1 VLTGP
6 NIILTLKVLVAAV
19 TILLLASLVAL
30 ARGQPRLHGRLNT
43 IFFALTMLTVVGFET
58 VLQFVDVASTFDPAA
73 RESLRVHLYFAV
85 PSAILLPLMYL
96 SGWSRRKRL
105 HLALSVAFATLWLG
119 TFVTG
124 VFFLP
129 HS

>member
-1 VLTGP
+1 MLTGP
-6 NIILTLKVLVAAV
+6 NIILTLKILVAAV

-30 ARGQPRLHGRLNT
+30 ARGHPRLHGRLNA
-43 IFFALTMLTVVGFET
+43 IFLALTLLTVFGFES
-58 VLQFVDVASTFDPAA
+58 VLQFVDVSSTFDAAA

-96 SGWSRRKRL
+96 TGWSGRKRL
-105 HLALSVAFATLWLG
+105 HLVLSAIFATLWLG